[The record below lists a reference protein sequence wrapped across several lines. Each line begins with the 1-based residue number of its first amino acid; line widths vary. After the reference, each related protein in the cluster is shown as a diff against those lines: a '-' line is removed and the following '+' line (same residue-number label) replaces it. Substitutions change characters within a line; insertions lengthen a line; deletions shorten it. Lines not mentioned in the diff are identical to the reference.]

1 MPEANNMREIK
12 RDDCELMNGWF
23 RALDDIGAN
32 GDGSVDR
39 PGYTDT
45 EDEMIR
51 AIVGLADGHGF
62 RHYADEAG
70 NTFIHNGTGVG
81 EYTLIASH
89 VDSVTRGGKFDGVA
103 GVLAGLFVLTKIGES
118 VPVKVGIFR
127 MEESGVF
134 GVATVGSS
142 LVTGRLSE
150 EKLKAVGNSSGETLY
165 GRITGRGYSVSPR
178 KIGGLKEYLELH
190 IEQGRLLE
198 AKKLPLG
205 IVDGIAAPVRMWVTF
220 TGRQDHSGATPMDL
234 RKDALVGAAMLI
246 TDVER
251 FAFSESR
258 YASVA
263 TVGIVNNTPNAFNVI
278 PGEVALGVD
287 VRGTDGES
295 RDRVVREIRR
305 RAADIAGER
314 SLACAVNE
322 VSKSDPVKLDAALRE
337 KLSESAAK
345 LGIPH
350 MILPSGA
357 GHDAMNFAGICPT
370 GMLFVP
376 CRDGISHD
384 RREFAEIGD
393 IVNGCYVLLEYLRN
407 RKE

>member
-1 MPEANNMREIK
+1 MQENK
-12 RDDCELMNGWF
+12 RDDIELLDGWF
-23 RALDDIGAN
+23 RALDGIGAN
-32 GDGSVDR
+32 GDGSFTR

-45 EDEMIR
+45 EDAMIG
-51 AIVGLADGHGF
+51 AVADLARERGF

-70 NTFIHNGTGVG
+70 NTFVHNGTGEG
-81 EYTLIASH
+81 EYTLVASH
-89 VDSVTRGGKFDGVA
+89 LDSVIRGGKFDGVA

-127 MEESGVF
+127 MEESSTF

-142 LVTGRLSE
+142 LVTGRLNG
-150 EKLKAVGNSSGETLY
+150 EKLKSIRNNSGETLY
-165 GRITGRGYSVSPR
+165 GRITGRGHSASPQ

-190 IEQGRLLE
+190 IEQGRVLE

-205 IVDGIAAPVRMWVTF
+205 IVDSIAAPVRLWVTF
-220 TGRQDHSGATPMDL
+220 TGRQDHSGATPMEL
-234 RKDALVGAAMLI
+234 RNDALAGAAVFI

-251 FAFSESR
+251 FALSGSR
-258 YASVA
+258 HANVA
-263 TVGIVNNTPNAFNVI
+263 TVGVVKNSPNAFNVI

-287 VRGTDGES
+287 IRGTDRES
-295 RDRVVREIRR
+295 RNRVVRNIRR

-314 SLACAVNE
+314 SLACSVNE
-322 VSKSDPVKLDAALRE
+322 ISKSDPVKLDAGLGK
-337 KLSESAAK
+337 KLSDSAAR

-350 MILPSGA
+350 MTMPSGA

-376 CRDGISHD
+376 CRDGISHN
-384 RREFAEIGD
+384 RHESAEIGN
-393 IVNGCYVLLEYLRN
+393 IVGGCHVLLEYLTH